1 MLWCVIICLIV
12 GGVLGY
18 VTAALMVAAKGT
30 DKPDMNP
37 LTTELIHALCKGG
50 KIIHVWV
57 KDEYG
62 VFPAIAGE
70 TGRDGHIEAACSL
83 KSFVNYLE
91 PDYGTKWFAFSTKEA
106 AEGFSWSLS

>member
-18 VTAALMVAAKGT
+18 VTAALMFAAKGT
-30 DKPDMNP
+30 EKPNMNP
-37 LTTELIHALCKGG
+37 LPTELMHTLCKGG
-50 KIIHVWV
+50 KTIHVWV
-57 KDEYG
+57 KDGYG

-70 TGRDGHIEAACSL
+70 VGRDQHIEAACTL

-91 PDYGTKWFAFSTKEA
+91 SDYGAKWHAFSTREA
-106 AEGFSWSLS
+106 AEVWK